1 MKRSR
6 RSSRDTHLAKVFA
19 FLRFGPRFFCPSTL
33 AVLEQTLNMTRPQR
47 THWLQDFAKPSQWL
61 HLYRAT
67 LRECTYLPDPIA
79 REYMQKHV
87 ISRYRTVSSRR
98 TKPGA
103 QTAHAA
109 KHAFSVLRRAN
120 EGYQRPLE
128 KVLLLSYGRT
138 GKRRHELLT
147 DMLGNHLPQNT
158 ASLTEF
164 LAQPLQYSDGWEPP
178 VIVKSLA
185 IAHMQN
191 PVVTTNRIRPLI
203 KNISPPVPKVNS
215 WGKEVSESRKKNI
228 RQRWYNTTLSSLMP
242 PIPQK
247 ELQLLDGLISGTVK
261 WSPPK
266 RRVLA
271 EKKPQSEYQLFAM
284 LAKSPEKGDK
294 PQSEKQLFKLLA
306 KGPEKGDTFAA
317 YANGRP
323 HEITARFMR
332 RQWRR
337 LSSLIPR
344 QYWNPYS
351 EKWRFVWDSPK
362 DVPALAFD
370 LSSSVDPAVLALL
383 PKQKLL

>member
-1 MKRSR
+1 MS
-6 RSSRDTHLAKVFA
+6 
-19 FLRFGPRFFCPSTL
+19 
-33 AVLEQTLNMTRPQR
+33 RPQP
-47 THWLQDFAKPSQWL
+47 THWLREFSKPSQWL

-98 TKPGA
+98 AKPGA

-138 GKRRHELLT
+138 GKRRHELLA

-158 ASLTEF
+158 ASLKEY

-215 WGKEVSESRKKNI
+215 WGREVSESRKKNI
-228 RQRWYNTTLSSLMP
+228 RHRWYNTTLSSLMP

-266 RRVLA
+266 RRKVLA
-271 EKKPQSEYQLFAM
+271 EEKP
-284 LAKSPEKGDK
+284 K
-294 PQSEKQLFKLLA
+294 SEKQLFKLLA

-323 HEITARFMR
+323 HEITTRFMR

-337 LSSLIPR
+337 LSSLVPR

-370 LSSSVDPAVLALL
+370 LSSSVDPAVFALL
-383 PKQKLL
+383 PKQTETAVEQPHTPPQ